1 MDRTKLVPSF
11 QRIHSGGTQGSTTT
25 QQVTIL
31 IMELLLVFMLGL
43 KWCHGVGTVLG
54 REQLKYLACES
65 SGTGDVG
72 RSYNV
77 CDLITSDETLAS
89 GGQENTLALM

>member
-11 QRIHSGGTQGSTTT
+11 QRTHSGGTQGSTTT

-54 REQLKYLACES
+54 QEQLKYLACES

-77 CDLITSDETLAS
+77 SVRS
-89 GGQENTLALM
+89 YYF

>member
-31 IMELLLVFMLGL
+31 LLVFMLGL

-54 REQLKYLACES
+54 QEQLKYLACES

-89 GGQENTLALM
+89 GGQENTLH